1 MFKYIK
7 ELLQKYIKGSQY
19 KKNVLI
25 MIIGRVVAQAIPILL
40 TPLLTRIYSPSEFGV
55 FGVFSTIIAIV
66 AMVSNGRYCLSIIL
80 PKDDDK
86 AKRLF
91 FLSTFLTVFTAIIFT
106 LVLILWGGPF
116 FRVLNTASL
125 EQYIW
130 IVILNMLFIGLY
142 EDLYYY
148 ALRAKAFKI
157 LTTNIIIQALVL
169 IISRLVFGY
178 LGYTEVG
185 LILSYLLGY
194 GVSYILMII
203 RLKMPIYWLVKEFKV
218 TVYWQLMKEYYKFP
232 KYSLLAD
239 TLSMTANMSPNILLN
254 KVFGTVTTGYYTMS
268 DKILGSPI
276 WLVTSSVGDVFRQ
289 EASEQFRT
297 KGSCFE
303 IFKKT
308 VRTMFLVGIVPFGL
322 LFIFSPYIIP
332 FLLGA
337 EWEPVGNYIRIFS
350 VMYFIRFIVR
360 PVSFVIYI
368 VGKQNVNVLF
378 QILTL
383 LSILIAFTIGI
394 YTKNLYLCLLSWS
407 ILSSI
412 AYIIVLFFSYKFAKE
427 IRYDSSQD

>member
-55 FGVFSTIIAIV
+55 FGVFSTVIAII

-91 FLSTFLTVFTAIIFT
+91 FLSTFLTIFTAIIFT

-178 LGYTEVG
+178 LGYTEIG

-322 LFIFSPYIIP
+322 LLIFSSYIIP

>member
-297 KGSCFE
+297 KGSCFDV
-303 IFKKT
+303 FKKT
-308 VRTMFLVGIVPFGL
+308 VKAMFLLGIVPFLL
-322 LFIFSPYIIP
+322 LFIFSPMIIP
-332 FLLGA
+332 PLLG
-337 EWEPVGNYIRIFS
+337 EGWSEVGDFIRIFS
-350 VMYFIRFIVR
+350 VMYFIKFIVR
-360 PVSFVIYI
+360 PVYSVLYI
-368 VGKQNVNVLF
+368 VRKQDYNAIF
-378 QILTL
+378 QGIHL
-383 LSILIAFTIGI
+383 LSIIVAFVIGFV
-394 YTKNLYLCLLSWS
+394 TKDLYLCLVSWS
-407 ILSSI
+407 VLSSI
-412 AYIIVLFFSYKFAKE
+412 SYVIILFFSYRFAKNT
-427 IRYDSSQD
+427 RYDPNED

>member
-1 MFKYIK
+1 M
-7 ELLQKYIKGSQY
+7 
-19 KKNVLI
+19 
-25 MIIGRVVAQAIPILL
+25 
-40 TPLLTRIYSPSEFGV
+40 
-55 FGVFSTIIAIV
+55 
-66 AMVSNGRYCLSIIL
+66 
-80 PKDDDK
+80 
-86 AKRLF
+86 
-91 FLSTFLTVFTAIIFT
+91 
-106 LVLILWGGPF
+106 
-116 FRVLNTASL
+116 
-125 EQYIW
+125 
-130 IVILNMLFIGLY
+130 
-142 EDLYYY
+142 
-148 ALRAKAFKI
+148 
-157 LTTNIIIQALVL
+157 
-169 IISRLVFGY
+169 
-178 LGYTEVG
+178 
-185 LILSYLLGY
+185 
-194 GVSYILMII
+194 
-203 RLKMPIYWLVKEFKV
+203 
-218 TVYWQLMKEYYKFP
+218 
-232 KYSLLAD
+232 
-239 TLSMTANMSPNILLN
+239 
-254 KVFGTVTTGYYTMS
+254 
-268 DKILGSPI
+268 
-276 WLVTSSVGDVFRQ
+276 VTSSVGDVFRQ

>member
-25 MIIGRVVAQAIPILL
+25 MIIGRVLAQAIPILL

-91 FLSTFLTVFTAIIFT
+91 FLSTLLTIFTTIIFT
-106 LVLILWGGPF
+106 LVLILWGGSF
-116 FRVLNTASL
+116 FRILNTASL

-169 IISRLVFGY
+169 ITSRLVFGY
-178 LGYTEVG
+178 LGYTEIG

-203 RLKMPIYWLVKEFKV
+203 KLKMPIYWLVKEFKI

-254 KVFGTVTTGYYTMS
+254 KVFGTLTTGYYTMS

-297 KGSCFE
+297 KGSCFDV
-303 IFKKT
+303 FKKT
-308 VRTMFLVGIVPFGL
+308 VKAMFLLGIIPFLL
-322 LFIFSPYIIP
+322 LFIFSPMIIP
-332 FLLGA
+332 PLLG
-337 EWEPVGNYIRIFS
+337 EGWSEVGDFIRIFS
-350 VMYFIRFIVR
+350 VMYFIKFGVR
-360 PVSFVIYI
+360 PVYSVLYI
-368 VGKQNVNVLF
+368 VRKQDYNAIF
-378 QILTL
+378 QGIHL
-383 LSILIAFTIGI
+383 LSIIIAFVIGFV
-394 YTKNLYLCLLSWS
+394 TKDLYLCLVSWS
-407 ILSSI
+407 VLSSI
-412 AYIIVLFFSYKFAKE
+412 SYLIILFFSYRFAKNT
-427 IRYDSSQD
+427 RYDPKED